1 MPLVDHRLADTVTL
15 HDGRTVEWEAT
26 GAGPPLMWVE
36 GGPGFWAHLARPDTE
51 LVSDLFR
58 CHLVNTPGC
67 GRTSRPADVREY
79 ALEPIVDFFDRVR
92 DRLGLGRVTV
102 MGHSWGG
109 LVAAAWAAANPASVE
124 RLVVVDGYPGGNQ
137 GATWNATLTD
147 AERERAWSR
156 HAGAPWFDAAVRAL
170 DDDENGG
177 NVGDDEEVQLT
188 RFDPAWP
195 LYFADPDSFAA
206 APHLA
211 RIRAEL
217 RWNVTMSDAWFG
229 DDTHFDA
236 VDILPSLGAVEC
248 PTLVI
253 AGEHDFIC
261 GPTWNRPIAQAIPG
275 ARYVEIADAGH
286 LPQYEQPAAF
296 RTALMDWLAT
306 T

>member
-1 MPLVDHRLADTVTL
+1 M
-15 HDGRTVEWEAT
+15 
-26 GAGPPLMWVE
+26 
-36 GGPGFWAHLARPDTE
+36 
-51 LVSDLFR
+51 
-58 CHLVNTPGC
+58 
-67 GRTSRPADVREY
+67 
-79 ALEPIVDFFDRVR
+79 
-92 DRLGLGRVTV
+92 
-102 MGHSWGG
+102 
-109 LVAAAWAAANPASVE
+109 
-124 RLVVVDGYPGGNQ
+124 
-137 GATWNATLTD
+137 
-147 AERERAWSR
+147 
-156 HAGAPWFDAAVRAL
+156 RAL
-170 DDDENGG
+170 DDDNNEGNAGG
-177 NVGDDEEVQLT
+177 DEEVQLT

-236 VDILPSLGAVEC
+236 VDIVPSLGAVEC